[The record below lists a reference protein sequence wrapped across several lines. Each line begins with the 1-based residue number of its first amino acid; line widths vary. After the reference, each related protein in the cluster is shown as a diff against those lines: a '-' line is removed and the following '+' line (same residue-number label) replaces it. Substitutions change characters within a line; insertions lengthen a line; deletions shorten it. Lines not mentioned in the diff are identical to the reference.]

1 MIYLIGIAGLVIGF
15 FIGQLWLSY
24 LLRAY
29 SRQEILALMED
40 KSIRMKYGL
49 LNWMVA
55 AGGCGLFILAYK
67 YFILGDI

>member
-1 MIYLIGIAGLVIGF
+1 
-15 FIGQLWLSY
+15 
-24 LLRAY
+24 
-29 SRQEILALMED
+29 MED